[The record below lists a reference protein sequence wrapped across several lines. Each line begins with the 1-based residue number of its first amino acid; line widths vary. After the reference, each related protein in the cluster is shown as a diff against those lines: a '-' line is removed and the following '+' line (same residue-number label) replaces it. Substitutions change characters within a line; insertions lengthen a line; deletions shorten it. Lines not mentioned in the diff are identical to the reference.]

1 MSLVYKLQNKLV
13 SSFEGRALAI
23 RTIGTYSLAPRS
35 GGGAKISVPPAVLIK
50 YYGQLLGGQY
60 TISNI
65 QPLHQIC
72 HISITHQTKQI
83 SNKTLSKQII

>member
-23 RTIGTYSLAPRS
+23 RTIGTYS
-35 GGGAKISVPPAVLIK
+35 GAKISGIDK

-83 SNKTLSKQII
+83 K